1 MIQVSADAV
10 VNSLLHVFSSPI
22 LPSEPSKPP
31 IMIHLLSENPSI
43 IGQFIAELRDQT
55 IQSDSLRFRY
65 NMERI
70 GELMAYEISKT
81 LPTSPLT
88 VDTPLG
94 QATEIV
100 PQQNLVLGCILRA
113 GLPFH
118 NGMLRIFDHAGNAF
132 ISAYR
137 KHHKDG
143 SFDIHVEYVSCPDL
157 TDRILILAD
166 PMLATGSSMVKTV
179 EALKAFGQPREIHF
193 AAIIAAKE
201 GLDYVRRMFPRSP
214 IWIGALDEELTAKAY
229 IVPGLGD
236 AGDLAFG
243 MKVQE

>member
-1 MIQVSADAV
+1 
-10 VNSLLHVFSSPI
+10 
-22 LPSEPSKPP
+22 
-31 IMIHLLSENPSI
+31 MIHLLSETPSV
-43 IGQFIAELRDQT
+43 IGQFIAEMRDQS

-65 NMERI
+65 NMERV

-81 LPTSPLT
+81 LTTTTKT

-94 QATEIV
+94 QATAVV
-100 PQQNLVLGCILRA
+100 PDQNLVLGCILRA

-118 NGMLRIFDHAGNAF
+118 DGMLRIFDRAGNAF
-132 ISAYR
+132 ISAFH

-143 SFDIHVEYVSCPDL
+143 SFDINVEYVSCPDL
-157 TDRILILAD
+157 NGKTLILGD

-179 EALKAFGQPREIHF
+179 EALKAFGQPNEIHF
-193 AAIIAAKE
+193 AAIIAASE
-201 GLDYVRRMFPRSP
+201 GLDYVRRMFPKSR